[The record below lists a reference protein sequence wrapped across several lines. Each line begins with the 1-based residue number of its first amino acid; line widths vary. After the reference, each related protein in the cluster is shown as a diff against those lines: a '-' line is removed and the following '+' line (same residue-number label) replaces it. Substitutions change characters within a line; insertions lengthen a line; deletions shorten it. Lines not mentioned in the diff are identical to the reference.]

1 MNARVDR
8 VSDDLS
14 LITLT
19 PPRKGFTNFI
29 SAWLYRAE
37 ISFLVDV
44 GPSATARG
52 LLESL
57 QNLDV
62 THLDYILLT
71 HIHLDHAGAIAEIA
85 TQFPQTPIVCHE
97 AAIPHLVDPSRLW
110 EGTRKVLGSMAD
122 AYGPIRPVAADRLV
136 DAAQFSSNEI
146 GPIITPGHAAHHVS
160 YNTDRY
166 LFAGETAGVCYSLD
180 RNKVYMRPATPPRFF
195 LETAINSLDLLLE
208 CNPTNLCY
216 GHYGI
221 RKNAMQML
229 QTHREQ
235 ILLWADTIR
244 EVIADTAS
252 PDPIDACI
260 QRLLD
265 VDPLMARLHDLQD
278 EVQEREKYFLQNSLR
293 GFIGY
298 LEREG

>member
-1 MNARVDR
+1 
-8 VSDDLS
+8 
-14 LITLT
+14 
-19 PPRKGFTNFI
+19 
-29 SAWLYRAE
+29 
-37 ISFLVDV
+37 
-44 GPSATARG
+44 
-52 LLESL
+52 
-57 QNLDV
+57 
-62 THLDYILLT
+62 
-71 HIHLDHAGAIAEIA
+71 
-85 TQFPQTPIVCHE
+85 
-97 AAIPHLVDPSRLW
+97 
-110 EGTRKVLGSMAD
+110 
-122 AYGPIRPVAADRLV
+122 
-136 DAAQFSSNEI
+136 
-146 GPIITPGHAAHHVS
+146 
-160 YNTDRY
+160 
-166 LFAGETAGVCYSLD
+166 
-180 RNKVYMRPATPPRFF
+180 MRPATPPRFF